1 MKLRLLL
8 LPMTVFWLGIAP
20 AHAEPLRLDDALRD
34 AARQALSIQRQE
46 TEIAARDAERIAAD
60 ALPDPKAVLGI
71 ENLPVSG
78 PDRFRTGADGMT
90 MRKYGLMQE
99 FPNAAK
105 RSARREAAEARQA
118 QARTAMA
125 GVQAQVAGEA
135 ADAWLALDSLR
146 AQLTLLADLEA
157 ENRLW
162 GAVMN
167 AQLAS
172 GKASA
177 AEALL
182 PRQEALA
189 LAARRDGLE
198 RDRRK
203 AEARLTRLLGRPGP
217 FEPDGDAPEY
227 PVDPVR
233 LREHLRHHPALAVY
247 DPMTAL
253 ATAELHEAEAAQR
266 PDWGVGLT
274 WQQRGRAYDDMI
286 SMEVTVDLPLFPRQ
300 RQTPLITARRAALAG
315 LDSER
320 RDAEREHA
328 ADLESDLADYAAL
341 DRQAQR
347 LSEEAQPLARQRLGL
362 LTAAYAAGRAD
373 PAQLLAARRELHEL
387 RLEALATAGERRRL
401 AARLHFQRDPQ
412 PREDTAP

>member
-1 MKLRLLL
+1 MLRPLLL
-8 LPMTVFWLGIAP
+8 TIAGLWLGIAF
-20 AHAEPLRLDDALRD
+20 AHAEPLRFDAALRD
-34 AARQALSIQRQE
+34 AAQQALSIQRQE

-78 PDRFRTGADGMT
+78 PDRFRPGADGMT

-118 QARTAMA
+118 QALTAMM
-125 GVQAQVAGEA
+125 GVQAQVAADA

-146 AQLTLLADLEA
+146 AQLTLLDDLEA

-162 GAVMN
+162 GTVLN
-167 AQLAS
+167 AQLTS
-172 GKASA
+172 GKATG

-217 FEPDGDAPEY
+217 FEPDGNAPNY
-227 PVDPVR
+227 PVDPAR
-233 LREHLRHHPALAVY
+233 LREHLRHHPALAAY

-253 ATAELHEAEAAQR
+253 ATAELHEAEASQR

-274 WQQRGRAYDDMI
+274 WQQRGSAYDDMI

-300 RQTPLITARRAALAG
+300 RQSPLIAARRAALAG
-315 LDSER
+315 LDRER
-320 RDAEREHA
+320 QDAEREHA
-328 ADLESDLADYAAL
+328 ADLESDLADYALL
-341 DRQAQR
+341 DRQLQR
-347 LSEEAQPLARQRLGL
+347 QTGEAQALARQRLDL

-373 PAQLLAARRELHEL
+373 TAQLLAARRELHEL

-401 AARLHFQRDPQ
+401 AARFHFQRDPQ
-412 PREDTAP
+412 PREDTPP

>member
-1 MKLRLLL
+1 MTLRPLRLPAAAL
-8 LPMTVFWLGIAP
+8 WLGLAS
-20 AHAEPLRLDDALRD
+20 AHAESLRLDAALHD

-46 TEIAARDAERIAAD
+46 AEIAARDAERIAAD

-71 ENLPVSG
+71 ENLPVFGS
-78 PDRFRTGADGMT
+78 DRFRTGADGMT

-118 QARTAMA
+118 QARAGMA
-125 GVQAQVAGEA
+125 EVQARVAVEA

-146 AQLTLLADLEA
+146 AQLTLLEGLET

-162 GAVMN
+162 GSVVN

-172 GKASA
+172 GKTSA
-177 AEALL
+177 AEALM

-189 LAARRDGLE
+189 LATRRDGLE

-227 PVDPVR
+227 PVDPAR

-253 ATAELHEAEAAQR
+253 AAAELHEAEAAQR

-286 SMEVTVDLPLFPRQ
+286 SLEVTVDLPLFPRQ
-300 RQTPLITARRAALAG
+300 RQTPLFAARRAGLAG

-320 RDAEREHA
+320 QDALRTHA
-328 ADLESDLADYAAL
+328 AELESDLADYAAL
-341 DRQAQR
+341 DRQLQR
-347 LSEEAQPLARQRLGL
+347 LTGDALALARQRLDL

-373 PAQLLAARRELHEL
+373 PVQLLAARRDLQEL

-412 PREDTAP
+412 LREDTAP